1 MPWVISVV
9 GLELVTPLM
18 CKGVLLLYAHC
29 VSCGHSCHR
38 KDLSLTSLGRV
49 KAKKVLEER
58 CPPALDMTS

>member
-1 MPWVISVV
+1 M
-9 GLELVTPLM
+9 VTPLI